1 MNFDGLRAVV
11 LTHGSGGAY
20 GPLLA
25 TLEQEGLPLERV
37 VVVHNPTDPNEA
49 RPSLPPGCELIAAD
63 RNRGYSVGMNLGL
76 KRQLEHDGDLLLVL
90 THDARFEP
98 GALARMVAA
107 IRADSDYGVVGPA
120 LVLENGTPFSF
131 GGFTTDDGALFH
143 KQEQPSTAEEIAP
156 CDWVDG
162 GTMLFR
168 SELLRRIGG
177 FEERF
182 FIYCEDAE
190 ICWRA
195 SRTGQR
201 VGVVLGARAE
211 QSPGGAR
218 RVGPWSYLLT
228 RNGTY
233 YAVEARGR
241 RGLVG
246 SLRRAVERIALNSA
260 RTAARGLRLRKGSP
274 AEPWAM
280 TVGTARGLIDYLRR
294 RWGPPPA
301 LPGSGDVKNVG

>member
-1 MNFDGLRAVV
+1 VNLDGLRAVV

-25 TLEQEGLPLERV
+25 TLTEEGLPLDRV
-37 VVVHNPTDPNEA
+37 VVVHNPTDPSEP
-49 RPSLPPGCELIAAD
+49 RPSLPEGCELIAAD

-76 KRQLEHDGDLLLVL
+76 ERQLERDGDLLLVL

-98 GALARMVAA
+98 GALGRMVEA

-120 LVLENGTPFSF
+120 LVLESGAPFSF
-131 GGFTTDDGALFH
+131 GGFTTDDGLLFH
-143 KQEQPSTAEEIAP
+143 KQDQPVADGEIAP

-168 SELLRRIGG
+168 SELLRQVGG

-190 ICWRA
+190 ICWRV
-195 SRTGQR
+195 SRAGGR
-201 VGVVLGARAE
+201 VGVVVAARAE
-211 QSPGGAR
+211 QAPGGAKR
-218 RVGPWSYLLT
+218 LGPWSYLLT
-228 RNGTY
+228 RNGTF
-233 YAVEARGR
+233 YAVEVRGR
-241 RGLVG
+241 RGLIG
-246 SLRRAVERIALNSA
+246 SLRRALAKIALNLA
-260 RTAARGLRLRKGSP
+260 RTAARRLRLRKGSP
-274 AEPWAM
+274 AEPWAL
-280 TVGTARGLIDYLRR
+280 TVGTARGLVDYLRR